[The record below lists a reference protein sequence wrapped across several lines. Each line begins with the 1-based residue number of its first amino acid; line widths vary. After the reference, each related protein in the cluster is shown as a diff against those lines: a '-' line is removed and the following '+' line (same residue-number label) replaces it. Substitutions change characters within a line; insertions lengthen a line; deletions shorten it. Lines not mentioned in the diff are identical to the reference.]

1 MVKLMLL
8 LMSGLM
14 NKRTKAEEVLFF
26 HQDQEDSDRNKCTLF
41 VERDL
46 YSALLCTCPAPMRE
60 RSRSVSL
67 VFVFVFV
74 FVFVLVFAY
83 HLYLSCTDERKI
95 KQRIGDAEST

>member
-1 MVKLMLL
+1 MLL

-60 RSRSVSL
+60 GSRSVSL
-67 VFVFVFV
+67 VFV

>member
-1 MVKLMLL
+1 MVKIMLL

-46 YSALLCTCPAPMRE
+46 YSAPLCTCPAPMRE
-60 RSRSVSL
+60 RSRSVSVTQRAL
-67 VFVFVFV
+67 RIEPP
-74 FVFVLVFAY
+74 AM
-83 HLYLSCTDERKI
+83 STDKRE
-95 KQRIGDAEST
+95 G

>member
-60 RSRSVSL
+60 RSSSVSVTQRAL
-67 VFVFVFV
+67 RIEPP
-74 FVFVLVFAY
+74 AM
-83 HLYLSCTDERKI
+83 STDKR
-95 KQRIGDAEST
+95 GG

>member
-46 YSALLCTCPAPMRE
+46 YSALLCTCPAPMRK
-60 RSRSVSL
+60 RSRSVSVTQRAL
-67 VFVFVFV
+67 RIEPP
-74 FVFVLVFAY
+74 AM
-83 HLYLSCTDERKI
+83 STDKM
-95 KQRIGDAEST
+95 GPG